1 MLATADMHTHSS
13 FPLDAGRDPALMLE
27 SAARRG
33 LRPL

>member
-13 FPLDAGRDPALMLE
+13 FPFDVGCDPALMLE

-33 LRPL
+33 LRLL